1 MAYQVEFDKRALKDL
16 QKLDRK
22 VASLIVTKCSLLET
36 DPLSGSSI
44 KCLWANLYRLKVLG
58 EWRVVYLV
66 EGTKVSIILIGH
78 RRDIYRQLPHRV

>member
-22 VASLIVTKCSLLET
+22 VTRSIMTKCSVLET
-36 DPLSGSSI
+36 DPLSGSGI
-44 KCLWANLYRLKVLG
+44 KCLRANLYRLKVFRD
-58 EWRVVYLV
+58 WRVVYLV

-78 RRDIYRQLPHRV
+78 RKDIYRQLPHRV